1 MVVDLVLLVA
11 LFGWRPWGAIPTLIA
26 GTALFTGAM
35 LGLLMATVPVEASA
49 SIAPRAAM
57 PEAPRVPQGEVTRR
71 QWERAVEQH
80 KNVLSA
86 YAAYELDPEMLL
98 RYPAMWDLTAPDVID
113 FQDTLELTNS
123 VATDDFPGEKIAPEY
138 IDAVAMLRTAWAK
151 ADRYARSTGTGNLP
165 DTDAAAC
172 DKALKLLRHAN
183 GTQGKERAAYLEQ
196 VLTTVESLGDRG
208 VIAPPAR
215 IHDELSTQVRKAIEQ

>member
-1 MVVDLVLLVA
+1 MAVSLVLLVA
-11 LFGWRPWGAIPTLIA
+11 LFGWRPWGVIPTLIA
-26 GTALFTGAM
+26 GTVLFTGAM
-35 LGLLMATVPVEASA
+35 LGLLMATVPTQAA
-49 SIAPRAAM
+49 DATIAPRV
-57 PEAPRVPQGEVTRR
+57 APVADHVPQPDAIQR

-80 KNVLSA
+80 KNVLSS

-98 RYPAMWDLTAPDVID
+98 RYPAMWDLTAPDVVD
-113 FQDTLELTNS
+113 FQDSLELANS
-123 VATDDFPGEKIAPEY
+123 VATDDFPGEKMAPEY

-183 GTQGKERAAYLEQ
+183 GSQGKERAAYLEQ

-208 VIAPPAR
+208 VIAPPGR